1 MIQTGRIAA
10 AVAHFDTAATNHKV
24 QVFVFHELDQAGPQ
38 QHDQAAVAVVRVGA
52 GAAEFDGLRQD
63 VFQRLKVEFML
74 AVPAAD
80 FFCGFFGNQAVA
92 ADNFAGC
99 IVKREQVVAMLI
111 IRIDIAAVI
120 AFDFRTQFLGKNLIA
135 QSLGGFDFSLGFCKA
150 YAQADFGARLI
161 ETAGGHDVSCLK
173 KMADYSGYTDRFIL
187 VCFAVGQ
194 IMSGCWKKASG
205 RLNLACQAV
214 EA

>member
-1 MIQTGRIAA
+1 M
-10 AVAHFDTAATNHKV
+10 
-24 QVFVFHELDQAGPQ
+24 
-38 QHDQAAVAVVRVGA
+38 
-52 GAAEFDGLRQD
+52 
-63 VFQRLKVEFML
+63 
-74 AVPAAD
+74 
-80 FFCGFFGNQAVA
+80 
-92 ADNFAGC
+92 
-99 IVKREQVVAMLI
+99 VAMFI

-120 AFDFRTQFLGKNLIA
+120 AFDFRPQFLGKNLIA

-187 VCFAVGQ
+187 ICFAIGQ

-205 RLNLACQAV
+205 RLKLMAV
-214 EA
+214 SKDGQEYLPGCLKFMTQIKISIQII